1 MEDGVCQNAVC
12 EPGQA
17 QRASTGAASSRK
29 AMSEALTQEAVQ
41 AALKTR
47 LVGRHLEAYTG
58 IASTNLRAVELARSG
73 APDGAVVIADSQSA
87 GRGRLGRRWFA
98 PPGTS
103 LLLSLVLRPELEPA
117 QASRTTMLCSLAAI
131 EAIRQVSGVR
141 AEIKWPNDLVVGGRK
156 LGGVLTEL
164 GLSGASLDYVV
175 VGMGL
180 NVNLDVESLP
190 EVMTPPT
197 SLLAET
203 GRAYSRLALVTALLE
218 AVEARYLRLR
228 AGWSPHA
235 EWRQHLTTLGQSVQ
249 IGTPEEVIIGQAVD
263 ADADGALLVLTP
275 EGTQRC
281 ILVGDVTLRGQSL
294 DEASSP

>member
-1 MEDGVCQNAVC
+1 
-12 EPGQA
+12 
-17 QRASTGAASSRK
+17 
-29 AMSEALTQEAVQ
+29 MSEALTRESIQ

-47 LVGRHLEAYTG
+47 LVGRYVEAYTE
-58 IASTNLRAVELARSG
+58 IASTNVRAVELARSG
-73 APDGAVVIADSQSA
+73 APDGAVVVADTQSA

-103 LLLSLVLRPELEPA
+103 LLISLVLRPELEPA
-117 QASRTTMLCSLAAI
+117 KAPRATMLCSLAAI

-141 AEIKWPNDLVVGGRK
+141 AEIKWPNDLVVGERK

-175 VGMGL
+175 VGMGI
-180 NVNLDVESLP
+180 NVNLAPGSLP

-203 GRAYSRLALVTALLE
+203 GRSASRLALLTALLE
-218 AVEARYLRLR
+218 GVEARYERLQ

-235 EWRQHLTTLGQSVQ
+235 EWRQHLATLGQSVQ
-249 IGTPEEVIIGQAVD
+249 IGTPEEVIIGQALDV
-263 ADADGALLVLTP
+263 DADGALLVLTP
-275 EGTQRC
+275 EGTQRR
-281 ILVGDVTLRGQSL
+281 ILVGDVTLRGHRL
-294 DEASSP
+294 DEASLL